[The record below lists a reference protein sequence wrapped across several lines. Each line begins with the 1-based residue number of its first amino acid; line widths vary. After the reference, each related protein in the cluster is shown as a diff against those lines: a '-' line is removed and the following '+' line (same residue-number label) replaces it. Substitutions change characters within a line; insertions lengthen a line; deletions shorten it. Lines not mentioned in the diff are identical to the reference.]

1 MSLQFQAQGSSITM
15 LRKIAYPG
23 PTKTVPRIQIVER
36 RRKIDDE
43 KKRGE
48 TTFSK
53 RMALP
58 APHYLNAWNWLTE
71 HIMLVCAMVFN
82 GQLLKA

>member
-1 MSLQFQAQGSSITM
+1 M
-15 LRKIAYPG
+15 AYPG

-48 TTFSK
+48 IMFSQ
-53 RMALP
+53 RMALL
-58 APHYLNAWNWLTE
+58 APHHLNAALYYLNAWNWLTE

-82 GQLLKA
+82 WHLLKA